1 MKLSTFTRMLRSK
14 RSLPSLGSEIAL
26 ELQTLSQEK
35 LAPFS
40 FQVLIDADAPCSLV
54 DHVTH
59 LFADVPDYVNL
70 SVSYNTPCFDD
81 RNTAAPVQGTVA
93 GVYSSEV
100 AQCKRSAPSPS
111 TTGECDTGAGVAEY
125 GSAAGAH
132 THSCS
137 ALTPTLHHTHALSV
151 LPRVPEFDFCI
162 VICGFSASSAYAY
175 QRACENGIPCALL
188 SLTPRLCLE
197 LAQFAQI
204 DIPTEDIMARAALPE
219 QEQVRVIEKRLAQWL
234 LSVLPEK
241 KLTLCNAFPFVR
253 GVAARSE
260 VSSCAVQNSAIG
272 LVHLIPG
279 ADLPLMTVNQVKMLL
294 RIASMYGHELD
305 FLQALQVVGVGAF
318 AFVSRSGAR
327 SALRA
332 LPGFAQLIRAS
343 VALGSTCV
351 IGWALIA
358 YYEHAA
364 ASSAQCHAISL
375 ENENVVASVS

>member
-1 MKLSTFTRMLRSK
+1 MKLNTFTRLLRSK
-14 RSLPSLGSEIAL
+14 RSLPSLGNEIAL

-35 LAPFS
+35 VAPFS
-40 FQVLIDADAPCSLV
+40 FQVIIDADAPCSLV

-70 SVSYNTPCFDD
+70 HVSYEPPCFED
-81 RNTAAPVQGTVA
+81 RNAVAPVQGNIAGVRSSNGAEYERSVSSFSSTRALDTSAVVAEHGRVA
-93 GVYSSEV
+93 GVHADSYSIL
-100 AQCKRSAPSPS
+100 APTS
-111 TTGECDTGAGVAEY
+111 
-125 GSAAGAH
+125 
-132 THSCS
+132 
-137 ALTPTLHHTHALSV
+137 HHTHALSL
-151 LPRVPEFDFCI
+151 LPRVPEFDFCM
-162 VICGFSASSAYAY
+162 VLCGFSASSAYAY
-175 QRACENGIPCALL
+175 QRAYESGTPCALL

-197 LAQFAQI
+197 LAQFAQV
-204 DIPTEDIMARAALPE
+204 DIPTEDIMARASLPE
-219 QEQVRVIEKRLAQWL
+219 QEQVHVIEKRLAQWM

-305 FLQALQVVGVGAF
+305 FLQAVQVVGVGAF

-332 LPGFAQLIRAS
+332 LPAFGQLIRAS
-343 VALGSTCV
+343 VALGSTCA

-358 YYEHAA
+358 YYEHVD
-364 ASSAQCHAISL
+364 ASLPNTSALPQ
-375 ENENVVASVS
+375 ENEDL

>member
-1 MKLSTFTRMLRSK
+1 MKLNTFTRILRSK

-81 RNTAAPVQGTVA
+81 RNTAAPLQGTVA
-93 GVYSSEV
+93 DKWSNEAGYERSVSSF
-100 AQCKRSAPSPS
+100 SN
-111 TTGECDTGAGVAEY
+111 TYNCDTGAGVAEY

-132 THSCS
+132 THSYS
-137 ALTPTLHHTHALSV
+137 ALTPTSHHTHALSA

-305 FLQALQVVGVGAF
+305 FLQAVQVVGVGAF

-358 YYEHAA
+358 YYEHADA
-364 ASSAQCHAISL
+364 PSPHTYALSQ
-375 ENENVVASVS
+375 ENEHW

>member
-1 MKLSTFTRMLRSK
+1 MKLNTFTRLLRSK
-14 RSLPSLGSEIAL
+14 RSLPSLGNEIAL

-35 LAPFS
+35 VAPFS
-40 FQVLIDADAPCSLV
+40 FQVIIDADAPCSLV

-59 LFADVPDYVNL
+59 LFADVPEYVNL
-70 SVSYNTPCFDD
+70 RVSYETPCFDD
-81 RNTAAPVQGTVA
+81 RNAAAPVQGNVA
-93 GVYSSEV
+93 GVRSSNGAEYE
-100 AQCKRSAPSPS
+100 RSVSSFSSIRAL
-111 TTGECDTGAGVAEY
+111 DTSAVVDEHGRVAGVHADSY
-125 GSAAGAH
+125 RI
-132 THSCS
+132 
-137 ALTPTLHHTHALSV
+137 LTPTSHHTHALSL

-162 VICGFSASSAYAY
+162 VLCGFSASSAYAY
-175 QRACENGIPCALL
+175 QRAYESGTPCALL

-204 DIPTEDIMARAALPE
+204 DIPTEDIMARAALLE

-272 LVHLIPG
+272 LIHLIPG

-305 FLQALQVVGVGAF
+305 FLQAVQVVGVGAF

-332 LPGFAQLIRAS
+332 LPTFAQVIRAS
-343 VALGSTCV
+343 VALGSTCA

-358 YYEHAA
+358 YYEHVD
-364 ASSAQCHAISL
+364 ASLPNTSALPQ
-375 ENENVVASVS
+375 ENEDL

>member
-1 MKLSTFTRMLRSK
+1 MKLNTFTRLLRSK
-14 RSLPSLGSEIAL
+14 RSLPSLGNEIAL

-35 LAPFS
+35 VAPFS
-40 FQVLIDADAPCSLV
+40 FQVIIDADAPCSLV

-70 SVSYNTPCFDD
+70 RVSYETPCFDD
-81 RNTAAPVQGTVA
+81 RNAAAPVQGNVA
-93 GVYSSEV
+93 GVRSSNGAEYE
-100 AQCKRSAPSPS
+100 RSASSFSS
-111 TTGECDTGAGVAEY
+111 TRALDTSAVVDEHGRVAGVHADSY
-125 GSAAGAH
+125 SI
-132 THSCS
+132 
-137 ALTPTLHHTHALSV
+137 LTPTSHHTHALSV
-151 LPRVPEFDFCI
+151 LPRVPEFDFCM
-162 VICGFSASSAYAY
+162 VLCGFSASSAYAY
-175 QRACENGIPCALL
+175 QRAYESGTPCALL

-197 LAQFAQI
+197 LAQFAQV
-204 DIPTEDIMARAALPE
+204 DIPTEDIMARASLPE
-219 QEQVRVIEKRLAQWL
+219 QEQVHVIEKRLAQWL

-305 FLQALQVVGVGAF
+305 FLQAVQVVGVGAL
-318 AFVSRSGAR
+318 AFLSRSGAR
-327 SALRA
+327 NALRV
-332 LPGFAQLIRAS
+332 LPAFGQLIRAS
-343 VALGSTCV
+343 VALGSTCA

-358 YYEHAA
+358 YYEHVD
-364 ASSAQCHAISL
+364 ASSPNTSALPQ
-375 ENENVVASVS
+375 ENEDL